1 MTLSEFK
8 QALEVS
14 SYKNV
19 EKYTNKKSIFNK
31 TWSFIVNKYN
41 EIWLKIEN
49 FLDTNHK
56 GVSIQNRPLN
66 LPNIN
71 KVDKVDLFTRLD
83 QLKKE
88 NV

>member
-1 MTLSEFK
+1 MTLTEFK
-8 QALEVS
+8 QALQVS

-31 TWSFIVNKYN
+31 TWSFLVNKYN
-41 EIWLKIEN
+41 EVWLKIEN
-49 FLDTNHK
+49 FFDTTNK
-56 GVSIQNRPLN
+56 GVSVQDRSLN
-66 LPNIN
+66 LPDIN